1 MILIAAAVVAPLC
14 VGVIGTYVVQQKKA
28 PSEQRQLT
36 INSNSQLSESPM
48 NQAALQSFVPP
59 RVGLLAALSGGIR
72 SMFMRRASTPSQMRV
87 IDTVALGPRDRA
99 FIVEVGESWV
109 IVGQG
114 GNGLSSLATLRKGG
128 AIATDAP
135 KPAPVIETEAGE
147 RIDFA
152 ERARLTS
159 DEQHAQDATA
169 AASLEQSEAL
179 VVHSPDVIPSMTKFL
194 SGGDVSQ
201 QPVMF
206 SVEEPVLFEAA
217 PAVEPPAATDAPLL
231 AEAASVARE
240 IPQSVTEIH
249 QLLATA
255 TGGAAPASVTRDDD
269 GFPDVVEAVKARSQA
284 EAAADEPVQS
294 VADAVAADGSPKRSF
309 LKMYSEVKN
318 NAA

>member
-1 MILIAAAVVAPLC
+1 MILTAAAVVAPLC
-14 VGVIGTYVVQQKKA
+14 VVVIGTYIVQQKTA
-28 PSEQRQLT
+28 PNDPRQLPAHST
-36 INSNSQLSESPM
+36 RTLSESPM

-59 RVGLLAALSGGIR
+59 RVGLLAALF
-72 SMFMRRASTPSQMRV
+72 SMFKRRASTPAQMRV

-99 FIVEVGESWV
+99 FIVEVGDSWIV
-109 IVGQG
+109 VGQG

-128 AIATDAP
+128 TIATDAP

-152 ERARLTS
+152 ERARLKTG
-159 DEQHAQDATA
+159 EQQAQDATA
-169 AASLEQSEAL
+169 AVSSEVL
-179 VVHSPDVIPSMTKFL
+179 VVHSPDVVPSMTKFL
-194 SGGDVSQ
+194 TGGELSQ

-217 PAVEPPAATDAPLL
+217 PAVATRAATDAPLL
-231 AEAASVARE
+231 AESGGATGE

-255 TGGAAPASVTRDDD
+255 TGGAAPATVARDDD
-269 GFPDVVEAVKARSQA
+269 GFPDVLEAVAARSQA
-284 EAAADEPVQS
+284 EAAVEGLPALTTP
-294 VADAVAADGSPKRSF
+294 DAGGGSPKRSF
-309 LKMYSEVKN
+309 LQMYSEVKN